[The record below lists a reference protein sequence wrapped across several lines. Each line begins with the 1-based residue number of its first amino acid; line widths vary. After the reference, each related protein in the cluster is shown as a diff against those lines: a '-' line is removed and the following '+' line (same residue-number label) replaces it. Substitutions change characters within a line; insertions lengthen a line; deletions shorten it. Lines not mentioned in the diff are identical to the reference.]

1 MAVAVAA
8 ILFFT
13 RSKEAP
19 ASEPVV
25 AVQMVKAE
33 RKSIRQ
39 IVTTEAILFPRRQSA
54 VTPKVTAPVRK
65 FYVNRGSRVH
75 AGELLAV
82 LENRDLAAAVTDSK
96 GAYEQAQASY
106 QTTTGANIPED
117 LKKSE
122 LDVKT
127 TQEAL
132 DAEQKLYDSR
142 EALFKQGALPRKE
155 LDQSRVSLAQAK
167 AQYQLANQHLA
178 ATLAIGKPQGEKSA
192 TGQLTSAKGKFE
204 GAAAQFSYTEIRS
217 PIDGIVTDRPLYPG
231 ETPTAGTPLLT
242 IMDTDSVIA
251 KAHIPQDEAAILK
264 VGDPATITAPGDFK
278 AEAQGNV

>member
-1 MAVAVAA
+1 MSTRNRTLFIAGGVVVVAIAA
-8 ILFFT
+8 ILFFS

-122 LDVKT
+122 LDLKT

-142 EALFKQGALPRKE
+142 EALFKQGA
-155 LDQSRVSLAQAK
+155 
-167 AQYQLANQHLA
+167 
-178 ATLAIGKPQGEKSA
+178 SA
-192 TGQLTSAKGKFE
+192 TQGTRSVACFAGAGKGAVPTGKSTSSCHSRDWQAARREIGDRTVDFCEGQ
-204 GAAAQFSYTEIRS
+204 IRRS
-217 PIDGIVTDRPLYPG
+217 GCTV
-231 ETPTAGTPLLT
+231 
-242 IMDTDSVIA
+242 
-251 KAHIPQDEAAILK
+251 
-264 VGDPATITAPGDFK
+264 
-278 AEAQGNV
+278 